1 MKYFIKLNS
10 SLLIISIVL
19 AITDNSQQHRHS
31 LQHSLHPSLPQKTGK
46 QLGGSEYETV
56 NSESNLKGHPL
67 LFEILE
73 EAPQEASQGAPQ
85 EAPQETPQKSSQEE
99 RGGGKI
105 VGNAP
110 VSSNNQLFQKYLSRG
125 LLTCGTKYIGIIQQL
140 NRLIMTAHKEYT
152 ECQQLMNSNNREK
165 LSPKI
170 SAQLEMINELLSDD

>member
-19 AITDNSQQHRHS
+19 AITDKSQQHRHS
-31 LQHSLHPSLPQKTGK
+31 LQHNIHPSLPQKTGK

-56 NSESNLKGHPL
+56 NSASSLNGHPL

-73 EAPQEASQGAPQ
+73 ETPQEA
-85 EAPQETPQKSSQEE
+85 PQKSSQEE
-99 RGGGKI
+99 RSGGST
-105 VGNAP
+105 VETP

-140 NRLIMTAHKEYT
+140 NRLIMVILFNYCKARFSQFLLENQGIFWAITF
-152 ECQQLMNSNNREK
+152 LILNR
-165 LSPKI
+165 SG
-170 SAQLEMINELLSDD
+170 

>member
-31 LQHSLHPSLPQKTGK
+31 LQHNLHQGLPQKTGK

-56 NSESNLKGHPL
+56 NSASKLNGHPL

-73 EAPQEASQGAPQ
+73 EAPQEAFQ
-85 EAPQETPQKSSQEE
+85 EAPQKAPQDATQEE

-140 NRLIMTAHKEYT
+140 NRLIMVILITVRPVFVSILRHIFGH
-152 ECQQLMNSNNREK
+152 NFFD
-165 LSPKI
+165 P
-170 SAQLEMINELLSDD
+170 

>member
-19 AITDNSQQHRHS
+19 AITDNSQQHRHN

-46 QLGGSEYETV
+46 QLGGSEYDTV
-56 NSESNLKGHPL
+56 NSASSLNGHPL

-73 EAPQEASQGAPQ
+73 EAPQEAFQ
-85 EAPQETPQKSSQEE
+85 EAPQKAPQDATQEE

-152 ECQQLMNSNNREK
+152 ECQQLMNSNNGEK

-170 SAQLEMINELLSDD
+170 SAQLEMINELLNDD

>member
-19 AITDNSQQHRHS
+19 AITDKSQQHRHS
-31 LQHSLHPSLPQKTGK
+31 LQHSIHPSLPQKTGK

-56 NSESNLKGHPL
+56 NSESSLNGHPL

-73 EAPQEASQGAPQ
+73 EAPQEA
-85 EAPQETPQKSSQEE
+85 PQKSSQEE
-99 RGGGKI
+99 RSGGRS
-105 VGNAP
+105 VGNTP

-152 ECQQLMNSNNREK
+152 ECQQLMNSNNGEK

-170 SAQLEMINELLSDD
+170 SAQLEMINELLNDD

>member
-19 AITDNSQQHRHS
+19 AISDKSQQHRHS
-31 LQHSLHPSLPQKTGK
+31 LKQSLHPSLPQKTGK

-56 NSESNLKGHPL
+56 NSESSLNGHPL

-73 EAPQEASQGAPQ
+73 EAPQEAQETPR
-85 EAPQETPQKSSQEE
+85 EAPQDAPQKSSQEG
-99 RGGGKI
+99 RSGGRI

-152 ECQQLMNSNNREK
+152 ECQQLMNSNNGEK

-170 SAQLEMINELLSDD
+170 SAQLEMINELLNDD